1 MELTGQTFG
10 GIALGPRPAAAGRAP
25 QAGTAQPAVV
35 AVWCNSHPIVGRSA
49 CIAAVGEA
57 QVLAWKAEEAEVDGS
72 YEAACRLA
80 DERHHEVRAA

>member
-1 MELTGQTFG
+1 MSTLYLYDRDGNSETVFEPEFDGS
-10 GIALGPRPAAAGRAP
+10 AE
-25 QAGTAQPAVV
+25 PAVV